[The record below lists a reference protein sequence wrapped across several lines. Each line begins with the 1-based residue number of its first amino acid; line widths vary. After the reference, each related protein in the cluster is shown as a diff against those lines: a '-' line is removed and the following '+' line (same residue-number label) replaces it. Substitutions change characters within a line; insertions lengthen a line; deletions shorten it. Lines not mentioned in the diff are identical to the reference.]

1 MSVTLTIRDETTLD
15 RTGHAFTL
23 ALAAERISVRDL
35 IRSRV
40 YQEVEAY
47 NEQQLDYFRGL
58 VQPSEAEQTING
70 YRLRKGQQINK
81 EAQFDKA
88 IQAFQKNGFLLLVD
102 DHQVDDLDEML
113 ELQPETTVTFFKL
126 IPLVGG

>member
-1 MSVTLTIRDETTLD
+1 MPVTLTIRDETTQD
-15 RTGHAFTL
+15 RNGQTFTL
-23 ALAAERISVRDL
+23 YFPAERLTAREL

-47 NEQQLDYFRGL
+47 NSQQTEYFRGL

-70 YRLRKGQQINK
+70 YKLRKGRQING

-88 IQAFQKNGFLLLVD
+88 LQAFQRNGFLLLVD
-102 DHQVDDLDEML
+102 DRQLDDLDEVI
-113 ELQPETTVTFFKL
+113 ELQPETKISFLKL